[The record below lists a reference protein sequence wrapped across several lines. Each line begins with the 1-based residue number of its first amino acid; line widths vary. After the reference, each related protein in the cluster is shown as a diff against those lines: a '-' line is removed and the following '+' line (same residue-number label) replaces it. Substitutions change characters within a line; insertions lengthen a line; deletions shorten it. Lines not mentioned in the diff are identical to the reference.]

1 MTSIQSSPCTN
12 DLLTSM
18 YKNTRRVKLKQCHKF
33 VETGLDEDRFEQLL
47 EDLAST
53 SKYYDPTATDMI

>member
-1 MTSIQSSPCTN
+1 
-12 DLLTSM
+12 M